1 VVFRKVSLLHEPLY
15 PVGRDRYVVAPAAGA
30 IDFCEK
36 SRIMQSVCVAE
47 GEAHRDNF
55 SSYVRD
61 FACSVGAYATVEK
74 VFDPCLCVAPPLRGD
89 RKHTFSRVDIEP
101 EVGDVSAR

>member
-1 VVFRKVSLLHEPLY
+1 M
-15 PVGRDRYVVAPAAGA
+15 YVVAPAAGA
-30 IDFCEK
+30 IDSCEK
-36 SRIMQSVCVAE
+36 GRITQSVCVAE
-47 GEAHRDNF
+47 GEAHQDNF
-55 SSYVRD
+55 SSHVRG

-74 VFDPCLCVAPPLRGD
+74 GFDPYLCGSPPLIRGD